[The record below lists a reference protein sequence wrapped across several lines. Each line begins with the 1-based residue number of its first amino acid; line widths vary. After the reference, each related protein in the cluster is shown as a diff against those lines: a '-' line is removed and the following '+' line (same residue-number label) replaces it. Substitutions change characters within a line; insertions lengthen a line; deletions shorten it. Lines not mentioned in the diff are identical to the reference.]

1 MPWAEFMVAA
11 VGGGQG
17 LGSLRKF
24 PQESLVGWLC
34 LLFWILNYSVFVF
47 LIYKK
52 YCPWGLPWVFQTGV
66 RNSVK
71 IWPVRFRRAQ
81 DLRWN
86 VLAKEGGYFPG
97 LLFHWKIQTPRLEW
111 AFFGSL
117 LSHCPLLDP
126 YAESHPLPGD
136 PMVGG
141 CGRNVLWRKTNKQKR
156 QKPVS
161 RQHQGP
167 PCWKHEQH
175 IPPSPKPSLE
185 ALSFSRPQSTLK
197 DHLTLHGQPH
207 TVVIC
212 PSFPDGWLPDA
223 PI

>member
-1 MPWAEFMVAA
+1 MSGQIETKELLRGSLEIPILLPALLLEWSRALIRHHQKASFEQMPWTEFMVAA

-17 LGSLRKF
+17 WGSLRKF

-52 YCPWGLPWVFQTGV
+52 HCPWGLPWVFQTGV

-71 IWPVRFRRAQ
+71 IWPVRFRWAQ
-81 DLRWN
+81 DLRWI

-111 AFFGSL
+111 AFSGSL

-126 YAESHPLPGD
+126 YAEPHPLPGD

-141 CGRNVLWRKTNKQKR
+141 VEGTSCEEKQTKKTKTSK
-156 QKPVS
+156 
-161 RQHQGP
+161 
-167 PCWKHEQH
+167 
-175 IPPSPKPSLE
+175 
-185 ALSFSRPQSTLK
+185 
-197 DHLTLHGQPH
+197 
-207 TVVIC
+207 
-212 PSFPDGWLPDA
+212 
-223 PI
+223 